1 MVPCIYPSI
10 PCPLKISQ
18 PCSDPPNSLKFSPSK
33 ILRYTVHTYMHT
45 YIHRY
50 AHSFLQYSSTVW
62 DSLRLAPMKWLFAC
76 GIHVSACMFES
87 FTVLCQTID
96 AEDKML
102 GNTLMDPP
110 ICTCSYVVSLGT
122 CPWKLFEWK
131 VWVKVLMELV
141 MVNCKGAYITV

>member
-10 PCPLKISQ
+10 PCPLKISR

-110 ICTCSYVVSLGT
+110 ICTCSYVVSLICTCSYVVSLGT
-122 CPWKLFEWK
+122 RIVFC
-131 VWVKVLMELV
+131 
-141 MVNCKGAYITV
+141 NTVQQCGTRSGSPQ